1 MDYVSSTSRPT
12 SLGDRYLLLL
22 LGVLLAYALTGRGF
36 AYLGFPPL
44 YVGEL
49 ALLTG
54 SIIFLR
60 TGCLIAAVATLPSLL
75 LAAAMAWVT
84 LRTLPFVGMY
94 GFDALRDSVVIMY
107 GGFAFIIIAL
117 LLEDAHRIN
126 TIVRWYGGFS
136 NIYVLAI
143 PFIFAFNHFMAGH
156 IPYLPGTDVPLI
168 LIGPSEVAVHLSG
181 AAVFAMVGFRK
192 ATTLWIVLLVA
203 ALAMVCALSRGGMVA
218 FAVPVTFAALMLGKT
233 RELAIVL
240 VAGLAI
246 FAVAYVLEPIF
257 TDYRETVSSIERP
270 ISTRQI
276 VNNIASTVGEGR
288 EQTEGTKRW
297 RLDWWN
303 AIVNDTI
310 YGPYFWTGRGFGL
323 NLTEAA
329 GLTDNHRQTRPLRSP
344 HSVHMTILARAGV
357 PGLVLWGAFL
367 ASWLGMMMRTMWIA
381 RRRGQTDWAALFLF
395 VACYAMAVVINA
407 TFDVTLE
414 APMQGVWFWCLIGFG
429 IGSVMV
435 YRAQHHEPSNA
446 VQGYG
451 QLNALHD

>member
-12 SLGDRYLLLL
+12 SLGDRYLVLL
-22 LGVLLAYALTGRGF
+22 LGVLLAYAMTGRGF

-44 YVGEL
+44 YVGEI

-60 TGCLIAAVATLPSLL
+60 TGCFIASLATLPSLL

-84 LRTLPFVGMY
+84 LRTLPFFGMY

-136 NIYVLAI
+136 NIYVPAI
-143 PFIFAFNHFMAGH
+143 PFIFAFNHFMANQ
-156 IPYLPGTDVPLI
+156 IPHLPGTDVPLI

-181 AAVFAMVGFRK
+181 AAVFAIVGFRK
-192 ATTLWIVLLVA
+192 ATTLWIVLLAA

-218 FAVPVTFAALMLGKT
+218 FAVPVAFAALMLGKT

-240 VAGLAI
+240 AAGLAI
-246 FAVAYVLEPIF
+246 FAVAYVIEPIF

-357 PGLVLWGAFL
+357 PGLALWGAFL

-381 RRRGQTDWAALFLF
+381 RRCGQTDWAALFLF
-395 VACYAMAVVINA
+395 VTCYAMAVVINA

-435 YRAQHHEPSNA
+435 YRAQHHEP
-446 VQGYG
+446 V
-451 QLNALHD
+451 

>member
-12 SLGDRYLLLL
+12 SLGDRYLVLL
-22 LGVLLAYALTGRGF
+22 LGVLLAYAMTGRGF

-44 YVGEL
+44 YVGEI

-60 TGCLIAAVATLPSLL
+60 TGCFIASFATLPSLL

-84 LRTLPFVGMY
+84 LRTLPFFGMY

-136 NIYVLAI
+136 NIYVPAI
-143 PFIFAFNHFMAGH
+143 PFIFAFNHFMANQ
-156 IPYLPGTDVPLI
+156 IPHLPGTDVPLI

-181 AAVFAMVGFRK
+181 AAVFAIVGFRK
-192 ATTLWIVLLVA
+192 ATTLWIVLLAA

-218 FAVPVTFAALMLGKT
+218 FAVPVAFAALMLGKT

-240 VAGLAI
+240 AAGLAI

-357 PGLVLWGAFL
+357 PGLALWGAFL

-381 RRRGQTDWAALFLF
+381 RRCGQTDWAALFLF
-395 VACYAMAVVINA
+395 VTCYAMAVVINA

-435 YRAQHHEPSNA
+435 YRAQHHEP
-446 VQGYG
+446 V
-451 QLNALHD
+451 

>member
-1 MDYVSSTSRPT
+1 
-12 SLGDRYLLLL
+12 LLLS
-22 LGVLLAYALTGRGF
+22 GVLAAYALTGRGF
-36 AYLGFPPL
+36 AYLGLPPL
-44 YVGEL
+44 YVGEM
-49 ALLTG
+49 ALLAG
-54 SIIFLR
+54 FIIFLR
-60 TGCLIAAVATLPSLL
+60 TGCLIASLATLPSLL
-75 LAAAMAWVT
+75 LAAAMAWVM
-84 LRTLPFVGMY
+84 LRTLPFVGIY
-94 GFDALRDSVVIMY
+94 GFDALRDSVVVMY
-107 GGFAFIIIAL
+107 GCFAFIIIGL
-117 LLEDAHRIN
+117 LLEGAHRIN
-126 TIVRWYGGFS
+126 TVVRWYDGFS

-143 PFIFAFNHFMAGH
+143 PFIFAFNHFMADH

-181 AAVFAMVGFRK
+181 AVVFAIVGFRK

-203 ALAMVCALSRGGMVA
+203 ALTMVCALSRGGMVA
-218 FAVPVTFAALMLGKT
+218 FAVTITFAALMVGKI

-276 VNNIASTVGEGR
+276 VNNIVSTVGEGQ

-297 RLDWWN
+297 RVEWWN
-303 AIVNDTI
+303 AIVNDTV

-323 NLTEAA
+323 NLAEAA
-329 GLTDNHRQTRPLRSP
+329 GLTDNHRLTRPLRSP
-344 HSVHMTILARAGV
+344 HNVHMTILARAGV
-357 PGLVLWGAFL
+357 PGLVLWEAFL

-395 VACYAMAVVINA
+395 VACYAMAVIINA

-414 APMQGVWFWCLIGFG
+414 APMQGIWFWCLIGFG
-429 IGSVMV
+429 IGAVMA
-435 YRAQHHEPSNA
+435 YRAQHHEP
-446 VQGYG
+446 V
-451 QLNALHD
+451 

>member
-12 SLGDRYLLLL
+12 SLGDRYLVLL
-22 LGVLLAYALTGRGF
+22 LGVLLAYAMTGRGF

-44 YVGEL
+44 YVGEI

-60 TGCLIAAVATLPSLL
+60 TGCFIAALATLPSLL

-84 LRTLPFVGMY
+84 LRTLPFFGMY

-136 NIYVLAI
+136 NIYVPAI
-143 PFIFAFNHFMAGH
+143 PFIFAFNHFMANQ
-156 IPYLPGTDVPLI
+156 IPHLPGTDVPLI

-181 AAVFAMVGFRK
+181 AAVFAIVGFRK
-192 ATTLWIVLLVA
+192 ATTLWIVLLAA

-218 FAVPVTFAALMLGKT
+218 FAVPVAFAALMLGKT

-240 VAGLAI
+240 AAGLAI
-246 FAVAYVLEPIF
+246 FAVAYVIEPIF

-357 PGLVLWGAFL
+357 PGLALWGAFL

-381 RRRGQTDWAALFLF
+381 RRCGQTDWAALFLF
-395 VACYAMAVVINA
+395 VTCYAMAVVINA

-435 YRAQHHEPSNA
+435 YRAQHHEP
-446 VQGYG
+446 V
-451 QLNALHD
+451 